1 MRITIGNYK
10 GLSAEELVERDPDY
24 AEWFWQHADT
34 VPAALRQEVR
44 AALAESRL
52 WRLSDQYDRLLA
64 QVEGLKRRR
73 AEERMPSAEEIN
85 FEKLRA
91 DRLQGELAE
100 AYRML
105 AEKEDQLAALK
116 EVFKK
121 LRAEYARMVC
131 PSGSSS

>member
-10 GLSAEELVERDPDY
+10 GLSAEELVEQDPDY
-24 AEWFWQHADT
+24 AEWFWRHAEQ
-34 VPAALRQEVR
+34 AELRQEVR

-64 QVEGLKRRR
+64 QVEGLKRQR

>member
-1 MRITIGNYK
+1 MIGNYK

-91 DRLQGELAE
+91 DGLQGELAE

-131 PSGSSS
+131 PPDSS